1 MVPFIKELSKTNYVY
16 VPLRARND
24 EEFKEILQN
33 LLDGERKQVLYK
45 DLIQQFY
52 DVKDRILREIF
63 GDKVAN
69 QIMRKAADE
78 ER

>member
-1 MVPFIKELSKTNYVY
+1 MVPLLNELSKTNYVY

-52 DVKDRILREIF
+52 DVKDRILREIYV
-63 GDKVAN
+63 DKVAN